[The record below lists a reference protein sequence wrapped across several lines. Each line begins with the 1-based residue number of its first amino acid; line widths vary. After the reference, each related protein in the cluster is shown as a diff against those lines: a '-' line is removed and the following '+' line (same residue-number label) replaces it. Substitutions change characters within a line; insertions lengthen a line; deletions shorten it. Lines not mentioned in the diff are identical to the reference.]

1 MQAILNFH
9 WTEKKERELYSS
21 ILLSFFIQRELKL
34 LINLINQIKPQ
45 ADILAYQHLF
55 FSSTTSIQSCP
66 MNILPTLSIF
76 SYKNTHTHIYIYP
89 PIYYNFNFSISP
101 IIIAYK
107 QLSPD
112 VWSV

>member
-55 FSSTTSIQSCP
+55 FSSTISIQSCP

-76 SYKNTHTHIYIYP
+76 SYKNTHTHTCTRIYLSANLLQFQFFYLTN
-89 PIYYNFNFSISP
+89 YNC
-101 IIIAYK
+101 
-107 QLSPD
+107 
-112 VWSV
+112 V